1 MDEETFHLQSKA
13 DRLLSRRYI
22 EMNICKITLLN
33 RDVGEA
39 LGLESP
45 ESASYQATEEDELS
59 VNLLELSTL

>member
-13 DRLLSRRYI
+13 DRLLSRRYV

-39 LGLESP
+39 LWLESP
-45 ESASYQATEEDELS
+45 EYAPYQATEEDELS